1 MLSERPP
8 LATSN
13 SPTFGQSNSPRQ
25 DRLIISQLW
34 EFAKRV
40 QSHVDML
47 NEAVERIKARV
58 HKVTSLKLIVNEK
71 GVALTAFA
79 LRSRFDN
86 ARDAAALKATD
97 PKLLARIRDF
107 QFRDL
112 RAKAGTDKEDSG
124 GMGEAKDLLGHA
136 DEKMTKRY
144 VRHRI
149 GKRVSPT
156 R

>member
-1 MLSERPP
+1 MKANLSVY
-8 LATSN
+8 
-13 SPTFGQSNSPRQ
+13 
-25 DRLIISQLW
+25 SQYDIRKLW
-34 EFAKRV
+34 K
-40 QSHVDML
+40 
-47 NEAVERIKARV
+47 
-58 HKVTSLKLIVNEK
+58 SLKIYEPRDRIVVWKTPVVNEK